1 MGEHISFRRNEGLI
15 TVKPYWKG
23 NPVVKGRF
31 VNRLTDIGGKM
42 GFLLNTIKESGG
54 IDVFH
59 ILVER
64 TVQPVCTGRL
74 IDPNAEVEK
83 EKGTEMQETQDAVQD
98 TLQNT
103 AQDAVQDTPQKAVHK
118 FVGDAAQKIVQ

>member
-1 MGEHISFRRNEGLI
+1 MEGLDS
-15 TVKPYWKG
+15 
-23 NPVVKGRF
+23 
-31 VNRLTDIGGKM
+31 LTDIGGKM

-74 IDPNAEVEK
+74 IDPNVEVEK
-83 EKGTEMQETQDAVQD
+83 EKGTETEMQEAQDAVQD

-103 AQDAVQDTPQKAVHK
+103 ARMLYRIHRRKPCINSWEMPHRK
-118 FVGDAAQKIVQ
+118 

>member
-1 MGEHISFRRNEGLI
+1 
-15 TVKPYWKG
+15 
-23 NPVVKGRF
+23 
-31 VNRLTDIGGKM
+31 M

-74 IDPNAEVEK
+74 IDPNVEVEK
-83 EKGTEMQETQDAVQD
+83 EKGTETEMQEAQDAVQD

-118 FVGDAAQKIVQ
+118 FVGDAAQKIVQNIVGGAVQKLCRTL